1 MPKYGPVILC
11 IFALAE
17 YLFLLKI
24 QSHGVLQRIPI
35 WSQTQNTVYL
45 EIHAVLAKIVVWWWN
60 IENDDVFSKKNKR
73 KETEA
78 EKLFLTIIKIKN

>member
-45 EIHAVLAKIVVWWWN
+45 EIHAVLAKIVVWWWK
-60 IENDDVFSKKNKR
+60 IENDDVFSEKTNEKKL
-73 KETEA
+73 
-78 EKLFLTIIKIKN
+78 KLKNCFYQ

>member
-60 IENDDVFSKKNKR
+60 IENDDVFSEKTNEKKL
-73 KETEA
+73 
-78 EKLFLTIIKIKN
+78 KLKNCFYQ